1 MLAARTLSVNISC
14 PPDAVYG
21 FVVNPENLPS
31 WAGGLC
37 QSVDKSAAGWIVHT
51 PQGDMSFRFAEKNPF
66 GVLDHYV
73 TPAQG
78 GEIHVPMRVLPNG
91 SGSILLFTLFQLPGM
106 SDDDFARDAQL
117 VETDLLTLKR
127 VLEARFG

>member
-1 MLAARTLSVNISC
+1 MRPTRTLSVNIAC
-14 PPDAVYG
+14 TPGAVYE
-21 FVVNPENLPS
+21 FVVNPENLPQ

-37 QSVDKSAAGWIVHT
+37 QSVARMATGWEIQT
-51 PQGDMSFRFAEKNPF
+51 PQGTMKIRFAEKNSF

-78 GEIHVPMRVLPNG
+78 GEIYAPMRVLPNG
-91 SGSILLFTLFQLPGM
+91 SGSTLLFTLFQLPGM

-117 VETDLLTLKR
+117 VEQDLLALQKR
-127 VLEARFG
+127 LQR